1 MKRINWKLIF
11 KIIITIATA
20 ILGMLNSQDK
30 LTYNENWRAS
40 REDRWTGRIEQWNVR
55 LRLVTN
61 VLLLLAAIVAILS
74 CSRILW
80 RAVLQQSRFK
90 ISPEIMQSQPA
101 TVGFAFDWCIKGLLL
116 YREGESGHCMGSGT
130 IGLVKTNFWKKSIIF
145 RFVTDI
151 SYVFLGFVWLNA
163 YFCA

>member
-30 LTYNENWRAS
+30 LPYNENWRAS

-80 RAVLQQSRFK
+80 RVVLQQSRFK
-90 ISPEIMQSQPA
+90 NRPEIMQSQPA
-101 TVGFAFDWCIKGLLL
+101 TVGFAFGWCIKDLLL
-116 YREGESGHCMGSGT
+116 LQRGWIGALHGEWHNRFGENYLLRR
-130 IGLVKTNFWKKSIIF
+130 IIIF

-151 SYVFLGFVWLNA
+151 SYVFLGCVWVNA